1 MGRRRAREG
10 NHDRLPLGRYD
21 DRESVALS
29 TNRKF
34 MDIIERSRASA
45 REKGTVPVAEVQKR
59 LAPRRKPAR
68 RGKRR
73 G

>member
-1 MGRRRAREG
+1 
-10 NHDRLPLGRYD
+10 
-21 DRESVALS
+21 VALS

-45 REKGTVPVAEVQKR
+45 REKGTVPLAEVRKR

-73 G
+73 R

>member
-1 MGRRRAREG
+1 VVTRQGRPLVAVM
-10 NHDRLPLGRYD
+10 PLGRYD
-21 DRESVALS
+21 DGESVALS

-45 REKGTVPVAEVQKR
+45 REKGTVPLAEVRRR
-59 LAPRRKPAR
+59 LAPKRKPAR

-73 G
+73 R